1 MRFRSFSLAFLFVST
16 LAAVLASLYCV
27 LWVVSSSS
35 LACTECNCE
44 YSLFAANTRCRQ
56 PLLAMVLAALALL
69 FAIVTFTLANK
80 LRKRLPNEA

>member
-1 MRFRSFSLAFLFVST
+1 MRLRSFSLALLYVSN

-44 YSLFAANTRCRQ
+44 YSLFAANARCRQ

-69 FAIVTFTLANK
+69 FAVVTFTLANK